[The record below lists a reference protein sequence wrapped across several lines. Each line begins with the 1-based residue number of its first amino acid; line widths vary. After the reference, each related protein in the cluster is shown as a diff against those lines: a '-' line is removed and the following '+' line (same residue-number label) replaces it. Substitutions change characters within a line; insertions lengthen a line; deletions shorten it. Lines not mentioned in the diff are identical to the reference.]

1 MGSSHARAYHAMPEF
16 DVIGVVSRRPATR
29 ETLSRELGGVP
40 DFDDY
45 FTALT
50 ATTPDVV
57 SINTYPD
64 THAPFAMAAIE
75 AGCHVFC
82 EKPIATTLADAEAV
96 VHAAGARAVKM
107 VVGYILRVHPAWMR
121 FTEIART
128 LGKPLVMRMNLN
140 QQSQGAA
147 WRTHQRIMES
157 MSPIVDCGV
166 HYLDVMCQMTG
177 AAPVR
182 VSAVGA
188 RLAGDLPD
196 GMYNYGQL
204 QVVFADGS
212 VGWYESGWG
221 PMMSEVA
228 FFVKDVIGPRGSV
241 SIVKQSGDAGSD
253 GGSDDLESH
262 TRTSSLRVHHSA
274 LDDNDSFA
282 RRDDIISTDD
292 EPSHQELCH
301 REQAYLLRAI
311 KQDLDLTDH
320 LQDAINSLRVV
331 LAADD
336 SVRLGRTID
345 L

>member
-1 MGSSHARAYHAMPEF
+1 
-16 DVIGVVSRRPATR
+16 
-29 ETLSRELGGVP
+29 
-40 DFDDY
+40 
-45 FTALT
+45 
-50 ATTPDVV
+50 
-57 SINTYPD
+57 
-64 THAPFAMAAIE
+64 
-75 AGCHVFC
+75 
-82 EKPIATTLADAEAV
+82 
-96 VHAAGARAVKM
+96 
-107 VVGYILRVHPAWMR
+107 
-121 FTEIART
+121 
-128 LGKPLVMRMNLN
+128 
-140 QQSQGAA
+140 
-147 WRTHQRIMES
+147 

-311 KQDLDLTDH
+311 QQDLDLTDH